1 MEKQVPHR
9 AFRPIRNDIGLA
21 CRPVRNGVDF
31 CFQPWFSLV
40 FRGRSFVSSLVL
52 NGEAYFIIHPLSAFC
67 YPPSASL
74 RRSSAAKVE
83 LRSTGQPGAAVPT

>member
-9 AFRPIRNDIGLA
+9 AYCPIRNDIG
-21 CRPVRNGVDF
+21 F
-31 CFQPWFSLV
+31 CFQPLV
-40 FRGRSFVSSLVL
+40 FPSFPSPQRPKLASSLAL
-52 NGEAYFIIHPLSAFC
+52 NDKAYLIIHPFPAN
-67 YPPSASL
+67 PPLAPL